1 MVGHKIKSKV
11 VIAELKKLAKKH
23 GGQVDPVHVV
33 EAARSAKSP
42 LHKYFTW
49 DNTEAAR
56 RWRILEARNLL
67 RVVVVCTGESPEPV
81 NVFVSLKPDRVEG
94 GGGYRCVT
102 DILDDDALYA
112 QMLKDAFEDLEYFR
126 RKYNSLKELRG
137 IMGEISRLLENRK

>member
-1 MVGHKIKSKV
+1 MVRRKIKSQI
-11 VIAELKKLAKKH
+11 VIAELKKLAKAH

-33 EAARSAKSP
+33 AAARHVKSP

-67 RVVVVCTGESPEPV
+67 RVVVMYKGESREPI

-94 GGGYRCVT
+94 GGGYRCIT
-102 DILDDDALYA
+102 DVLDDDALYD
-112 QMLKDAFEDLEYFR
+112 QMLKDALDDLEFFR
-126 RKYNSLKELRG
+126 RKYQSLKELRG
-137 IMGEISRLLENRK
+137 IFEEIDCLQKKRK